1 MKRIPLL
8 LLSAALILLAACA
21 QEQSAKADQGYDQ
34 TKKMIVDI
42 LKTDDGKKAIQSALT
57 DDKVKNALVLDEAV
71 VKKAIEDEIL
81 SDKGQQF
88 WQKMFSDPQFAAS
101 FAKSMEKEQTNLMK
115 TLLKDPDYQAG
126 ITDIMKN
133 PEVQK
138 IMLSVMKSTDYRKYV
153 QQVITEATDSPL
165 FQSKMIDIL
174 TKAMQKGP
182 SPSSGGSSGGAA
194 QSKSGQ

>member
-8 LLSAALILLAACA
+8 LLSAALILLSACA

-42 LKTDDGKKAIQSALT
+42 LKTDDGKKAIQSALA
-57 DDKVKNALVLDEAV
+57 DDKVKNALVLDETV

-88 WQKMFSDPQFAAS
+88 WQKMFSDPQFATS

-133 PEVQK
+133 PEVEK
-138 IMLSVMKSTDYRKYV
+138 IMLNVMKGTDYRKYV
-153 QQVITEATDSPL
+153 QQVITEASDSPL
-165 FQSKMIDIL
+165 FQTKMIDIL
-174 TKAMQKGP
+174 TKAMQKG
-182 SPSSGGSSGGAA
+182 SSSGGAA